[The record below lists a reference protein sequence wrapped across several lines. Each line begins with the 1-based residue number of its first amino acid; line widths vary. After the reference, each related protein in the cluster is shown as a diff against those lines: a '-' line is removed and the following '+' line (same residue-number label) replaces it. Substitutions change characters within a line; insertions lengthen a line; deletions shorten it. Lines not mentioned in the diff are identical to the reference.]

1 MKAFTKK
8 LLVLEKLL
16 SNSKKGEK
24 IMSEKSLAA
33 LIVDGL
39 GGTENVVSIENCM
52 TRLRTV
58 VRDPKKVNKEA
69 LKAIKGVLRIA
80 GADNEPQIIVG
91 PGVADT
97 ACEEIKHMPGIKLS
111 VNTGEAMMTKKDAKG
126 IFAIFAKVFTPLIPV
141 FAGAGLIFGI
151 MNIFKALWNLNPALE
166 IFNPNA
172 STFMFALNVL
182 ASTFFTYLNIAVAA
196 SAAKVMGGNP
206 YLGLV
211 AGGIIINLGSLAGT
225 QGLFGVTIVNGR
237 GGTLAALGAG
247 ILIAVIEKNVKKHC
261 PDSLKIHVPPV
272 VSIIVVG
279 LLTIYVIQPIAGVI
293 ADGVTN
299 FFLWLLDSVG
309 PFAYGII
316 AALFLP
322 LVMTGMHHGLSP
334 VHTTFIEQLGYTP
347 LYSCCSL
354 AGGGQVGAALALL
367 VKYKKEEGLK
377 EACIGG
383 LPAGILGIGEPL
395 IFGVSLP
402 LGKPFLFACLGAGV
416 GGCVLGLFPGQGAIT
431 MNVSG
436 ILGGLVNTRPGAYY
450 LAYLVS
456 VVAAFII
463 TFIFGVKDK
472 ALDEFRD

>member
-1 MKAFTKK
+1 
-8 LLVLEKLL
+8 
-16 SNSKKGEK
+16 
-24 IMSEKSLAA
+24 MSEKSLAEK
-33 LIVDGL
+33 IIEGL
-39 GGTENVVSIENCM
+39 GGAENVVSVENCM

-58 VRDPKKVNKEA
+58 IKDASKADTES

-80 GADNEPQIIVG
+80 GTDLEPQIVVG
-91 PGVADT
+91 PGVAE
-97 ACEEIKHMPGIKLS
+97 AVCSEIKNMPGIRLS
-111 VNTGEAMMTKKDAKG
+111 ENKGDAIMTKKSATG
-126 IFAIFAKVFTPLIPV
+126 VFAVFAKVFTPLIPV

-151 MNIFKALWNLNPALE
+151 MNIFKALWNINPSLTL
-166 IFNPNA
+166 FNPNE
-172 STFMFALNVL
+172 STFMFAMNVL

-211 AGGIIINLGSLAGT
+211 AGGIIINLGGLAGQT
-225 QGLFGVTIVNGR
+225 GPFGITFTNGR
-237 GGTLAALGAG
+237 GGTLAALAAG
-247 ILIAVIEKNVKKHC
+247 IMIALVEKKVRSVC
-261 PDSLKIHVPPV
+261 PDALKIHIPPL
-272 VSIIVVG
+272 VSIVTVG
-279 LLTIYVIQPIAGVI
+279 LLTIYIVQPVAGLI
-293 ADGVTN
+293 ADAITN
-299 FFLWLLDSVG
+299 VFLWLLNTVG

-316 AALFLP
+316 AAFFLP

-367 VKYKKEEGLK
+367 VRYKHEKGLK

-402 LGKPFLFACLGAGV
+402 LGLPFVTACLGAFV

-450 LAYLVS
+450 LAYAVS
-456 VVAAFII
+456 VAAAFVI
-463 TFIFGVKDK
+463 TFFVGAKEK
-472 ALDEFRD
+472 ALDNFRD